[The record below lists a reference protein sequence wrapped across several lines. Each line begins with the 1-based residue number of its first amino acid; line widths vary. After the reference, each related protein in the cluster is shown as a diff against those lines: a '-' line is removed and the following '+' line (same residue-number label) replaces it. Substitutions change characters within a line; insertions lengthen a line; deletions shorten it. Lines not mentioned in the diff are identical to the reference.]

1 MSMSTLADER
11 KREVSGAQS
20 DPPLPE
26 RLRHSWI
33 PLALLD
39 IAAAVAVFCASF
51 LFLRD
56 VRSATIALTVI
67 LTVAWTSGRYRRSL
81 AVTPRDEIYSTSAIA
96 LEAAA
101 FLVIAVPVLS
111 VGALAATASL
121 MLWTFLAAA
130 GTVRLC
136 ESRRA
141 TFPRRHAE
149 VDRLDHLGRVRA
161 RSPLLH
167 FQLRCADIVLA
178 TIGTIVLSPVLV
190 AVAFAI
196 VLDSGRPV
204 IFRQARAGA
213 HDREFTML
221 KFRTMR
227 GDAGSQWVKPGDE
240 RVTRIGRFLRRTS
253 LDELPQLWNVLAGDM
268 SLVGPRPEMLEYADR
283 FSVEATNYPDRH
295 ILPPGITGWAQ
306 LYCPR
311 NLEPSDMPH
320 VLRCDLFYVQNADLH
335 LYLFC
340 IVKTAF
346 EIFWHKA
353 V

>member
-1 MSMSTLADER
+1 MSMSTIADER
-11 KREVSGAQS
+11 KREVAAAQS
-20 DPPLPE
+20 DAPLPE

-39 IAAAVAVFCASF
+39 IGVAAVVFFFSIV
-51 LFLRD
+51 LVHE
-56 VRSATIALTVI
+56 VRAATIAVTVV

-101 FLVIAVPVLS
+101 FLVIAVPLLS
-111 VGALAATASL
+111 VSAPAAAAALLVWTA
-121 MLWTFLAAA
+121 LAAA

-141 TFPRRHAE
+141 AFPRRHAE

-167 FQLRCADIVLA
+167 VQLRCADLVLA
-178 TIGTIVLSPVLV
+178 TIGTILLSPVLA
-190 AVAFAI
+190 AVAIAI

-221 KFRTMR
+221 KFRTMKN
-227 GDAGSQWVKPGDE
+227 DAGSQWVQPGDDRIT
-240 RVTRIGRFLRRTS
+240 RVGRFLRRTS
-253 LDELPQLWNVLAGDM
+253 LDELPQLWNVLAGEM

-311 NLEPSDMPH
+311 NLEPGDMPH
-320 VLRCDLFYVQNADLH
+320 VLRSDLFYIQNADLH